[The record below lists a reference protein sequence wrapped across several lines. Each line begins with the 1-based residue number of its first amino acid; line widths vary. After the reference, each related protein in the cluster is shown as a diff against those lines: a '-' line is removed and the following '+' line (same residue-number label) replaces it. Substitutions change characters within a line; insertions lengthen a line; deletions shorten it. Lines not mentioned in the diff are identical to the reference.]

1 MEHYPTDRA
10 NGGALLY
17 VKEDPI
23 YKLKNDLKIFKSRG
37 ELESIFIE
45 IINSTYKNVIVSS
58 IVNEVIRTILDL
70 LNFFYEKKITKTQ
83 IKPKQTSKTKIS
95 EHETTKATAFCTRKL
110 LRGGKLFILHFGA
123 FVRIKLKK

>member
-1 MEHYPTDRA
+1 MEHYPTDGA

-70 LNFFYEKKITKTQ
+70 LNFFYEKILNSQKHKSNQ
-83 IKPKQTSKTKIS
+83 NKLVKQK
-95 EHETTKATAFCTRKL
+95 
-110 LRGGKLFILHFGA
+110 
-123 FVRIKLKK
+123 